1 MTQELA
7 LRLPGRAALVTGA
20 SGGIGAAIARR
31 FAAEGAAVA
40 LLSRRQDLC
49 AGRAAEIEA
58 AGGKAV
64 ALAADVTS
72 ADSLR
77 EAVKAAGAAL
87 GRLDIVCP
95 CAGVETVKPF
105 TTLRPEDW
113 DTALKVN
120 LVGAANTVQAAMP
133 FLARQGGAV
142 VFISSVAGLSGAP
155 LLAPYAA
162 AKGAIVSLCRTLA
175 KELAPRRI
183 RVNAIAPGMV
193 RTEMFD
199 RITRRWTPEQLEQM
213 RQAHPLGFGQPEDVA
228 AAAAFLASDDARW
241 ITGATLVVDGG
252 VSA

>member
-1 MTQELA
+1 MPHEST
-7 LRLPGRAALVTGA
+7 LRLSGRAALVTGA

-40 LLSRRQDLC
+40 LLSRRQELC
-49 AGRAAEIEA
+49 GQRAAEIEA

-64 ALAADVTS
+64 ALAADVTN
-72 ADSLR
+72 AESLR
-77 EAVKAAGAAL
+77 AAVKAAGAAF
-87 GRLDIVCP
+87 GRLDIVCAS
-95 CAGVETVKPF
+95 AGVEVVKPF
-105 TTLRPEDW
+105 TTLRAEDW
-113 DTALKVN
+113 DLALKVN
-120 LVGAANTVQAAMP
+120 VVGAANAVQASMP

-142 VFISSVAGLSGAP
+142 VFMSSLAAMSGSP

-162 AKGAIVSLCRTLA
+162 AKGALVSLCRTLA

-199 RITRRWTPEQLEQM
+199 RITRRWTPEQMEQM